1 LIIMEFVFQTLELY
15 MPVYDY
21 RCLECGNAFALKITY
36 GDYGKKPVACPRCAS
51 IEVTRR
57 IGRVRIGHSE
67 EERLSQIADPAQM
80 DALDNDPVALG
91 GMLRKMKN
99 QMGEEI
105 APEFDDVVDR
115 LEKGQTPE
123 QIEREMPEINDE
135 SLGSTESETF
145 TDF

>member
-1 LIIMEFVFQTLELY
+1 

-21 RCLECGNAFALKITY
+21 RCLECGNKFAQKISYEKY
-36 GDYGKKPVACPRCAS
+36 GNIQVTCPQCAS
-51 IEVTRR
+51 TGVTRR

-67 EERLSQIADPAQM
+67 EERLSNIADPAQM
-80 DALDNDPVALG
+80 DALEDDPVALG
-91 GMLRKMKN
+91 GMLRKMKD

-123 QIEREMPEINDE
+123 QIERELPDLDDDD
-135 SLGSTESETF
+135 SGSTESESF